1 MATFTKRATVYFDP
15 EIHRVLKL
23 KALETSRSISDIVD
37 EAIRLELAE
46 DADDLQAIK
55 ERENEPTI
63 SYEELIA
70 DLKAHG
76 KI

>member
-1 MATFTKRATVYFDP
+1 MATYTKRATVYFDP
-15 EIHRVLKL
+15 EIHRILKL
-23 KALETSRSISDIVD
+23 KALDTNRSISDIVD
-37 EAIRLELAE
+37 EAIRLELTE
-46 DADDLQAIK
+46 DAEDLQAIK
-55 ERENEPTI
+55 ERENELTI

>member
-15 EIHRVLKL
+15 EIHRILKL

-46 DADDLQAIK
+46 DADDLKSIK
-55 ERENEPTI
+55 MRMKEPTI
-63 SYEELIA
+63 TFEQLISN
-70 DLKAHG
+70 LKADG

>member
-1 MATFTKRATVYFDP
+1 MATYTKRATVYFDP
-15 EIHRVLKL
+15 EIHRIIKL
-23 KALETSRSISDIVD
+23 KALDTNRSISDIVD

-55 ERENEPTI
+55 ERENELTI

>member
-1 MATFTKRATVYFDP
+1 MALYTKRATVYFDP
-15 EIHRVLKL
+15 EIHRILKL
-23 KALETSRSISDIVD
+23 KALETERSISDIVD

-46 DADDLQAIK
+46 DAEDLAAIK

-63 SYEELIA
+63 TFEKLIA
-70 DLKAHG
+70 YLKAHG